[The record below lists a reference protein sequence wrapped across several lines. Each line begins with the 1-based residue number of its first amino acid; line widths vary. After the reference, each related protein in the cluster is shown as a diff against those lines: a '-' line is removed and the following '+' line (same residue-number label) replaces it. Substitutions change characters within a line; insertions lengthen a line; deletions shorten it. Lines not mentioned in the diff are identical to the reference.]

1 MNQKMKLAH
10 LLGALLCAGI
20 ATTAHAQSSVTL
32 YGILDTGIDFASN
45 VNGNHLYQ
53 MASGVSAGSR
63 WGVRGKE
70 DLGGGL
76 AAIFDLESG
85 FNSTNGSLGSGL
97 AFSRNA
103 YVGLDSQTLGTVTLG

>member
-1 MNQKMKLAH
+1 MKLTH
-10 LLGALLCAGI
+10 LVGALLCVGAVS
-20 ATTAHAQSSVTL
+20 AAHAQSSVTL

-63 WGVRGKE
+63 WGLRGKE

-76 AAIFDLESG
+76 AAVFDLESG

-103 YVGLDSQTLGTVTLG
+103 YVGLASQTA